1 MTASEDFMAHLLREV
16 PALSEKYREH
26 EAAYD
31 QMLSHVLMG
40 DLARLALEL
49 SGQSE
54 LPQESDAPP
63 LTQLLDALDR
73 GMRST
78 SPSVKELIAVSFLEN
93 LTVDEANYPNLARRL
108 GPALAHEMTR
118 LHGGDAW

>member
-1 MTASEDFMAHLLREV
+1 MTGTEDFMAHLLREV

-31 QMLSHVLMG
+31 QILPHVLMG

-49 SGQSE
+49 SGRAE
-54 LPQESDAPP
+54 LATEHTKST
-63 LTQLLDALDR
+63 LTQLLGALDS

-78 SPSVKELIAVSFLEN
+78 SAPVKELIAVSFLEN
-93 LTVDEANYPNLARRL
+93 VTEDDSNYRNLATRL

-118 LHGGDAW
+118 LHGGDPW